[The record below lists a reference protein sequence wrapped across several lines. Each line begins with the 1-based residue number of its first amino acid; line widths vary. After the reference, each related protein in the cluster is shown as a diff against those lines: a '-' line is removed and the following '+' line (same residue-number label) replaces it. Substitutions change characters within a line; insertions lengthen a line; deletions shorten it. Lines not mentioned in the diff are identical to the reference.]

1 MTGSQQ
7 SGIFLTSLNKK
18 VKTPKQIEKKLGET
32 HVLQITSSIGAGIFT
47 KLKDRKKFEEL
58 VEKIAILRGEVN
70 ALTWVLGKKL
80 TKKLY
85 G

>member
-1 MTGSQQ
+1 M
-7 SGIFLTSLNKK
+7 
-18 VKTPKQIEKKLGET
+18 KTPKQIEDKLGKI
-32 HVLQITSSIGAGIFT
+32 HFLQITSSIGAGIFT

-58 VEKIAILRGEVN
+58 VDKMAVLKGEVD